1 MPPVLSRRTALQIAA
16 AAVAIPAAA
25 AATMPAAR
33 AAEATPEQAAIELAA
48 VRDTQ
53 LGAQVAVADALGL
66 FKPQGLDVTVHWT
79 QSGADIITFLAGGAQ
94 YLAAGGTFS
103 EIVLASQNMPVK
115 IIAALADM
123 AGTQGLALAPGVT
136 LASPADLVGKKLAYT
151 QGTPNT
157 LILAKLAQ
165 TYGFDAAKV
174 SLISME
180 PTEGVTAALRGD
192 VQGVL
197 GFEPFLYR
205 LAHMGGTLYATGT
218 ELTQDGA
225 LHRLPAA
232 DRLIYVHSAL
242 LAAQSWIDTKPNT
255 LKAVLRGLQAATD
268 VINHDRPRAVAVMTK
283 LLHLDDDAATQI
295 MGENSYSLAI
305 DDGLA
310 RSIRFQS
317 DWAVGIKRIPRPRD
331 AQAGDRPHVAA
342 GRRPG
347 PGQLDRPGLTRRCW
361 HADCTHRR
369 RAMG

>member
-1 MPPVLSRRTALQIAA
+1 MLTSRRTALTMASA
-16 AAVAIPAAA
+16 LAVSGIVPA
-25 AATMPAAR
+25 TR
-33 AAEATPEQAAIELAA
+33 AADAPPEQAAIEMAA

-79 QSGADIITFLAGGAQ
+79 QSGADIITFMAGGAQ
-94 YLAAGGTFS
+94 YLCAGGTFS
-103 EIVLASQNMPVK
+103 EIVLASQNMPVR

-123 AGTQGLALAPGVT
+123 AGTQGLALAPGVK

-165 TYGFDAAKV
+165 SYGFDASKV

-218 ELTQDGA
+218 ELNTTGTPRRLA
-225 LHRLPAA
+225 LD

-242 LAAQSWIDTKPNT
+242 LAAQDWIATKPNT

-268 VINHDRPRAVAVMTK
+268 VINHDRPRAVAVMQK
-283 LLHLDDDAATQI
+283 MLHLDEDAVTQI
-295 MGENSYSLAI
+295 MAENSYSLGI
-305 DDGLA
+305 DDALA

-317 DWAVGIKRIPRPRD
+317 DWAVGIKRI
-331 AQAGDRPHVAA
+331 AA
-342 GRRPG
+342 PISPEQVIDPTLLRGVDPALVTWSG
-347 PGQLDRPGLTRRCW
+347 KV
-361 HADCTHRR
+361 
-369 RAMG
+369 